1 MRYGHERYTAPEGWT
16 RGGVEGWVEKD
27 GAERIRGLGGIETRM
42 EIGGRRE
49 RERERADIGHERASE
64 RAEWERL
71 RWGEGV
77 R

>member
-1 MRYGHERYTAPEGWT
+1 M
-16 RGGVEGWVEKD
+16 EKD